1 MGSAKATLTEE
12 AFSALT
18 GSDKKIKIES
28 VKQEK
33 KAEKS
38 EQTEQ
43 KKLSKLT
50 VVLALAVIL
59 PLGYIILV
67 VIFNDDVSGS
77 KDRGK
82 DIRQKSESLQKTKSS
97 R

>member
-67 VIFNDDVSGS
+67 VILYKLNMRWRNR
-77 KDRGK
+77 KK
-82 DIRQKSESLQKTKSS
+82 
-97 R
+97 

>member
-38 EQTEQ
+38 EQTEAE
-43 KKLSKLT
+43 K
-50 VVLALAVIL
+50 AVKTDSCACTGSNFAIRI
-59 PLGYIILV
+59 YY
-67 VIFNDDVSGS
+67 SG
-77 KDRGK
+77 RYFV
-82 DIRQKSESLQKTKSS
+82 
-97 R
+97 